1 MKQLNLQKVQKQMYT
16 TDQGIKCSQ
25 NEYCMVGIQT
35 QSHIETDSAARN
47 TDDKGDVLAKVRVK
61 PAGRQKEET
70 NKSMSSKHEIY
81 SNHSCNTIGSIKLT
95 RIEGLPVNSPGFQR
109 KPGVFHKQVHHEYK
123 DIDNNIMSGE
133 YQSYTEGQ
141 RTKLRER
148 RLTKGDKALKTQA
161 SLQSAPEE
169 EADTLE
175 CHHSAQDGISNM
187 IDCNSI
193 T

>member
-1 MKQLNLQKVQKQMYT
+1 M
-16 TDQGIKCSQ
+16 
-25 NEYCMVGIQT
+25 
-35 QSHIETDSAARN
+35 N
-47 TDDKGDVLAKVRVK
+47 TKIL
-61 PAGRQKEET
+61 
-70 NKSMSSKHEIY
+70 I
-81 SNHSCNTIGSIKLT
+81 I
-95 RIEGLPVNSPGFQR
+95 
-109 KPGVFHKQVHHEYK
+109 
-123 DIDNNIMSGE
+123 IMSGE

-175 CHHSAQDGISNM
+175 CHHSAQDGSNM

-193 T
+193 